1 MFMPLDP
8 NTLIEIGTALA
19 LGKAKDNTLIGR
31 LFGPSFDYVGQAL
44 QNGIAKTHENISR
57 VFAYSLRILESKDDN
72 GGTVNP
78 RILRHIINEGAFCE
92 DELTCAYLGG
102 VLASSR
108 NVDFKDD
115 RGLSFVS
122 VLNSMSSYQ
131 IRAHY
136 IFYTILRKKCTGK
149 KINFEREIWKDEMQL
164 YVPFDE
170 FFNSM
175 ELDIGNR
182 SQNDTLLSHIFWGL
196 RRFDLISNFV
206 YRKDDSIKAV
216 FPYANSPGLII
227 SPSLFGIELYM
238 WVNGHSDI
246 PPFSF
251 LDKNIEFVN
260 SDILD
265 GMPIGNIVFDYS
277 REKIYFPV

>member
-1 MFMPLDP
+1 MTLDP
-8 NTLIEIGTALA
+8 TTLVEIGAVLA
-19 LGKAKDNTLIGR
+19 VGKAKSDTLIGR
-31 LFGPSFDYVGQAL
+31 FLGPSFDYAGQAL
-44 QNGIAKTHENISR
+44 QNGIAKSYENVSR
-57 VFAYSLRILESKDDN
+57 VFAYGLRIFESKDYND
-72 GGTVNP
+72 GIVNP

-108 NVDFKDD
+108 NIDFKDD
-115 RGLSFVS
+115 RGLIFVS

-136 IFYTILRKKCTGK
+136 IFYTILRKKCAGQY
-149 KINFEREIWKDEMQL
+149 IDFERLNWNEEMQL

-175 ELDIGNR
+175 ELDIGSR
-182 SQNDTLLSHIFWGL
+182 SQNDTVVPHIFWGL
-196 RRFDLISNFV
+196 KRLYLISNFI
-206 YRKDDSIKAV
+206 YRKDDSIRAV
-216 FPYANSPGLII
+216 YPYANKPGII
-227 SPSLFGIELYM
+227 IRPSLFGIELYM

-246 PPFSF
+246 PSFNF

-260 SDILD
+260 LDILD
-265 GMPIGNIVFDYS
+265 NLPAEAKVFNNLKHQI
-277 REKIYFPV
+277 RFLQ